1 MRLWHEDLLPCIPR
15 AQLLGQHRECC
26 ALRGLS
32 WGKRHAVVDYVF
44 THPREWLAVYHER
57 VIAEMRRRGYTV
69 DPAWDDP
76 AFRGRRCPPEPSSPS
91 VLEEARRRIPVYPE
105 HNRTYQR
112 ACLENLQ
119 KKRAIL
125 LALPKNEE
133 ESEKNPCGK

>member
-57 VIAEMRRRGYTV
+57 VITEMRRRGYTV
-69 DPAWDDP
+69 DPAWDDS
-76 AFRGRRCPPEPSSPS
+76 AFRGHRCPPEPSSPS
-91 VLEEARRRIPVYPE
+91 VLAEARRRIPVYPE
-105 HNRTYQR
+105 HDNAYRR
-112 ACLENLQ
+112 ACLENLREKQ
-119 KKRAIL
+119 AQLLDLLEKRRKE
-125 LALPKNEE
+125 P
-133 ESEKNPCGK
+133 